1 MTNLEKYNKV
11 FQVILK
17 KEGEELKELRYR
29 GVPEWDSMGHM
40 NLVGELEE
48 KFDIMLDTPDMLG
61 FSSYEKGKEILKKFG
76 VEIEKEDA

>member
-48 KFDIMLDTPDMLG
+48 KFDIMLDTPDKLA
-61 FSSYEKGKEILKKFG
+61 FSSYEKGKEILKKYG